1 MASFVHH
8 HLEKSASLFPEK
20 TALVHGTT
28 RMSYTEINT
37 FSNQL
42 AHFLIHNG
50 VMAGDR
56 VVLLMDNCAAYVIA
70 YYAILKAG
78 GVAVPLSNDLKPAGV
93 MYLMEALTPAALISS
108 GKYQRLFQACQLP
121 QTPLKM
127 MVFHDLKA
135 PWSPPHIQLTP
146 WDTAL
151 ENENTANPER
161 LLAPSEL
168 ASIIYTSGS
177 SGKPKGV
184 MLSHQNITAN
194 TSSICQYLALDHRDV
209 QMVVLPFFY
218 VMGKSLLN
226 TLFRAGGTVVL
237 NNRFAFPAQ
246 VITEM
251 INERVTL
258 FSGVPSTYAHLL
270 HRSPL
275 KASRDQL
282 TALRCCTQAGGHM
295 PGAMKRQL
303 RKALPDHT
311 DICIMYGATEASA
324 RLTWLPPRY
333 LESKINSIGKAIP
346 GVHIK
351 ILDDAGREVAPG
363 ETGELVASGD
373 NIMQGYWK
381 DADTTKKALDHHG
394 YHTGDQGYMDKDGFI
409 FIKGRKDSLIK
420 VGGHRIS
427 PQEVEDALMET
438 DLVVEVVVLGKPDDL
453 LGHRLVALA
462 VAKERATVARDI
474 LLFCSKLLP
483 KYKLPG
489 ELRLVRQLPKNA
501 NGKINKQGCEKL
513 L

>member
-8 HLEKSASLFPEK
+8 HLESSASLFPEK
-20 TALVHGTT
+20 TALVHGKT
-28 RMSYTEINT
+28 RLSYRDINT
-37 FSNQL
+37 SSNQL
-42 AHFLIHNG
+42 AHFLIDSG
-50 VMAGDR
+50 LMTGDR
-56 VVLLMDNCAAYVIA
+56 VALLMDNCAEYVIA

-78 GVAVPLSNDLKPAGV
+78 AVAVPLSNDLKPAGLL
-93 MYLMEALTPAALISS
+93 YLVEVLAPSAIISS
-108 GKYQRLFQACQLP
+108 GKYKRLFQACQL
-121 QTPLKM
+121 TKKSLKM
-127 MVFHDLKA
+127 MILHDLKA
-135 PWSPPHIQLTP
+135 SWSLPHIGVIP
-146 WDTAL
+146 WHMAL
-151 ENENTANPER
+151 ENGKKSNPER
-161 LLAPSEL
+161 LIISSDL

-194 TSSICQYLALDHRDV
+194 TASICQYLELDHRDV

-251 INERVTL
+251 ITERVTL

-275 KASRDQL
+275 KASKDQL

-303 RKALPDHT
+303 RKALPEHT

-333 LESKINSIGKAIP
+333 LESKMNSIGKAIP
-346 GVHIK
+346 GVRIK

-381 DADTTKKALDHHG
+381 DAETTKKALDHHG
-394 YHTGDQGYMDKDGFI
+394 YHTGDQGYMDKEGFI

-438 DLVVEVVVLGKPDDL
+438 DLVMEVVVVGKADGL

-462 VAKERATVARDI
+462 VAKERGTVAREI
-474 LLFCSKLLP
+474 LSCCSKLLP

-489 ELRLVRQLPKNA
+489 EIILVRQLPKNA